1 VSDETTSTTPADGPV
16 EEQAPAASPDATAEV
31 TTTPEETGTAAEPE
45 AAESPVPAEETAA
58 AEETAPAAAQPA
70 AVDPEP
76 ATSMPTPATP
86 ASPAPAEPE
95 AAETPAP
102 AAPPA
107 AAEETTAAEPAAAAD
122 PEPATSLPTPATPVP
137 AAPAAPA
144 PAAPKPAVPSPAAL
158 ASRMAARPTPPVT
171 PVVHEHSDSAR
182 FGRVDEEG
190 HVFVTVGEE
199 EREVGSYPGAT
210 PDEALQYF
218 ARKYDEIAASAE
230 LLEQRL
236 ANPDVSAKEVG
247 DGLSTLKE
255 HLAEAHVV
263 GDLAALDARV
273 AAIETGLVTKRETE
287 QAARAEARA
296 AAAAE
301 REAIVAEA
309 EAISGQDPEQTQWKQ
324 SGERMRT
331 LLDQW
336 KQHQRSGAKL
346 DKPTEN
352 ALWQRFSHAR
362 NHFDKG
368 RRSYFAQL
376 DSSRAEARGAKEAL
390 VKEAEALATSK
401 DWGPTARAFKNLMD
415 QWRQAGRASRA
426 EDDALWER
434 FKAAQDAFFNA
445 KDEVAAAEDE
455 EFRANLAVKE
465 ELLKEAEQILPVTD
479 LDQAKAQL
487 RVIQDK
493 WDAAGKVPRADIDRT
508 EKAIRR
514 IETAVR
520 EQEEQKWKS
529 SNPEVAAR
537 ANSLVTQL
545 RSSIASLEADLAKAT
560 ASGNDRKVK
569 DLTAKLESQQAW
581 LAQAEAAN
589 SEFGS

>member
-1 VSDETTSTTPADGPV
+1 MSDETTSTTPADAPGQ
-16 EEQAPAASPDATAEV
+16 EQVPAAAPDGAAEV
-31 TTTPEETGTAAEPE
+31 TTSHEAEASEAPVPEQETSAPVEETPAAAEPE
-45 AAESPVPAEETAA
+45 G
-58 AEETAPAAAQPA
+58 
-70 AVDPEP
+70 
-76 ATSMPTPATP
+76 
-86 ASPAPAEPE
+86 
-95 AAETPAP
+95 AETPTATEEHTDAP
-102 AAPPA
+102 EAVVS
-107 AAEETTAAEPAAAAD
+107 D
-122 PEPATSLPTPATPVP
+122 PEPATSLPTPATP
-137 AAPAAPA
+137 APA
-144 PAAPKPAVPSPAAL
+144 PAAPKPAAPSPAAL

-171 PVVHEHSDSAR
+171 PVVHEHSESAR
-182 FGRVDEEG
+182 FGRVDDEG
-190 HVFVTVGEE
+190 HVFVTVGDE

-247 DGLSTLKE
+247 EGLNTLKQ
-255 HLAEAHVV
+255 HLADAHVV
-263 GDLAALDARV
+263 GDLAALDTRV
-273 AAIETGLVTKRETE
+273 AAIETGLVAKRETE
-287 QAARAEARA
+287 QAARAQARA
-296 AAAAE
+296 AAAVE

-324 SGERMRT
+324 SGERMRA

-336 KQHQRSGAKL
+336 KQHQRGGAKL

-376 DSSRAEARGAKEAL
+376 DSSRAEARGTKESL
-390 VKEAEALATSK
+390 VAEAEALSTSK

-415 QWRQAGRASRA
+415 QWRQAGRASRS

-434 FKAAQDAFFNA
+434 FKTAQDAFFNA
-445 KDEVAAAEDE
+445 KDEVSAAEDE

-520 EQEEQKWKS
+520 EQEDKKWKS

-545 RSSIASLEADLAKAT
+545 RSSIESIEADLAKAT

-581 LAQAEAAN
+581 LAQAEAAGD
-589 SEFGS
+589 EFGS